1 MFAKEN
7 KLAVGPYVVVNTE
20 FHYYYYYYYYTR
32 LTSFFPIPKL
42 ILLHRCETFLF
53 QTFWKRYQNS
63 KELLKIQRVANSKTL
78 YFSFVIQLTRIT
90 VL

>member
-53 QTFWKRYQNS
+53 QTF
-63 KELLKIQRVANSKTL
+63 
-78 YFSFVIQLTRIT
+78 
-90 VL
+90 

>member
-32 LTSFFPIPKL
+32 LTSFFPIPNL
-42 ILLHRCETFLF
+42 ICCIDV
-53 QTFWKRYQNS
+53 KRFCFERFENVIKTARSY
-63 KELLKIQRVANSKTL
+63 LK
-78 YFSFVIQLTRIT
+78 FSE
-90 VL
+90 